1 MKKRMRI
8 AVLVLA
14 LIMAWSA
21 CAALADDYDEQE
33 AYWKNSGREYLW
45 NALWN
50 GGGRKLSDAERSA
63 FFSSQ
68 AVYMERLLKAGS
80 GYFTINGD
88 GSFSGRFAEQDYDG
102 TIYSTDFYGKFTEV
116 IQLNMYT
123 YALRTDQVN
132 FMKEELPEV
141 MQETM
146 LFTIPGVRKNQP
158 GALVYEISEIANACG
173 LNENDPLPCAFIMDF
188 DNSPTWYSAPA
199 GSKATQPIAVPA
211 TTAPQSSGDLYGLTI
226 DKLATRKGPGTQ
238 YEGGGT
244 YSVKGQYIKVLSRA
258 WDKRNGIW
266 WVKCEI
272 PYKKQI
278 RVLWTGYKR
287 FDPSTLP
294 LESIPLDDDY

>member
-8 AVLVLA
+8 AVLLLA
-14 LIMAWSA
+14 LMMAWTA
-21 CAALADDYDEQE
+21 CAALADDYDAQDE
-33 AYWKNSGREYLW
+33 YWKNSGREYLW

-50 GGGRKLSDAERSA
+50 GGGRKLSDEERSI
-63 FFSSQ
+63 FFQTQ
-68 AVYMERLLKAGS
+68 AVTMTQVLMSGS
-80 GYFTINGD
+80 GFFAINGD
-88 GSFSGRFAEQDYDG
+88 GSYTGRFAQQDYDG
-102 TIYSTDFYGKFTEV
+102 TIYSADFYGRFTEV
-116 IQLNMYT
+116 VQLNMYT
-123 YALRTDQVN
+123 YALRTDQIN
-132 FMKEELPEV
+132 FTKEEIPEV

-146 LFTIPGVRKNQP
+146 LFTVPGERKDLP
-158 GALVYEISEIANACG
+158 GALAYEISSIAKACG
-173 LNENDPLPCAFIMDF
+173 LNENNPLPCAFIVAF
-188 DNSPTWYSAPA
+188 DSSPTWYSALA
-199 GSKATQPIAVPA
+199 GGQAVQPTAAPTATPK
-211 TTAPQSSGDLYGLTI
+211 TSGDLYGLTI

-238 YEGGGT
+238 YDGGGT

-272 PYKKQI
+272 PYRKQI